1 MWPSNIYNLFIKII
15 VFLLFVLDIV
25 AEDEMMK
32 KIVPTDQQSGKKF
45 DIIYGLYHCKNQFV
59 MKFLYGYRIHGV
71 H

>member
-15 VFLLFVLDIV
+15 VFLLFVLDII

-45 DIIYGLYHCKNQFV
+45 DIIIYGLYYIIVKIN
-59 MKFLYGYRIHGV
+59 L
-71 H
+71 

>member
-15 VFLLFVLDIV
+15 VFLLFVLDII

-45 DIIYGLYHCKNQFV
+45 DIIYGQYYIIVKINL
-59 MKFLYGYRIHGV
+59 
-71 H
+71 